1 MTYIETPDG
10 VALYY
15 EEAGDGETILLV
27 HGWTMNSQYWW
38 QKTMPVLADSHHVV
52 AVDLRGH
59 GQSENP
65 ETGHTFEQYA
75 QDVHHLIDTLD
86 LSDVTLAGWSM
97 GANVA
102 LSYFEQFGSENLQA
116 AVLVDQSPKFYSEPG
131 WDYPLFGEFSPEALA
146 GLVEGLQT
154 DREGLIKGQ
163 VLPAFF
169 AETPSDAVLDEM
181 YAETMQTPTPVAVTM
196 LEALANADFR
206 DVVGRIDVPTLLCY
220 GAQSAVFPGNP
231 GQWMHEQI
239 PTSTLVEFEQS
250 SHCPFWEEPETF
262 NEHVD
267 AFVSDVADRGVEPA
281 GAR

>member
-1 MTYIETPDG
+1 MAYIEVTDG
-10 VALYY
+10 VPLYY
-15 EEAGDGETILLV
+15 EEAGEGETILLV

-38 QKTMPVLADSHHVV
+38 QKTMPVLADSYHVV

-59 GQSENP
+59 GQSGKTEA
-65 ETGHTFEQYA
+65 GHTFEQYA
-75 QDVHHLIDTLD
+75 QDVRRVIDTLD
-86 LSDVTLAGWSM
+86 LSDVTLVGWSM
-97 GANVA
+97 GADVA
-102 LSYFEQFGSENLQA
+102 LSYVEQFGSEMLRA
-116 AVLVDQSPKFYSEPG
+116 LVLVDQSPKFYSEPG
-131 WDYPLFGEFSPEALA
+131 WDYPLFGEFSPEALT
-146 GLVEGLQT
+146 GLVEGLRT
-154 DREGLIKGQ
+154 DRAGLIKEQ

-169 AETPSDAVLDEM
+169 ADPQPDAVIDEM

-220 GAQSAVFPGNP
+220 GAESAVFPGKP
-231 GQWMHEQI
+231 GRWMHEQI

-262 NEHVD
+262 NQHV
-267 AFVSDVADRGVEPA
+267 AEFVSDVAERGVEPA